1 METPFFSHTLRE
13 SIPPRQQNSR
23 GRTKGSG
30 TICAQRPT
38 GRSDKWF
45 LTPLV
50 ARLTPPALPRTL
62 VSPSMASAAA
72 KKILI
77 IEDEKDILHLVKL
90 YLEKEGY
97 RTITAATGTEG
108 LDSAKHHKPDLI
120 VLDLMLPEIDGLE
133 VCKRLRSASETAMLP
148 IIMLTAKAE
157 ETDQVIGLELGADDY
172 VTKPFSPKALVARI
186 KALMR
191 RVERSRQDIQ
201 TSYQYGKLTM
211 DLDRHE
217 VTVHGKDVPLTAK
230 EFGLLEHLLRHPG
243 RVLTREVLLNQVW
256 GYDYFGTTRTVDVHI
271 RRLKQKI
278 PLLDEAILS
287 VKSLGYKLKEQ

>member
-1 METPFFSHTLRE
+1 
-13 SIPPRQQNSR
+13 
-23 GRTKGSG
+23 
-30 TICAQRPT
+30 
-38 GRSDKWF
+38 
-45 LTPLV
+45 
-50 ARLTPPALPRTL
+50 
-62 VSPSMASAAA
+62 MASAAP

-77 IEDEKDILHLVKL
+77 IEDERDILQLVKL

-97 RTITAATGTEG
+97 RTVTAATGTEG
-108 LDSAKHHKPDLI
+108 LNSAKQHKPDLL

-133 VCKRLRSASETAMLP
+133 VCKRLRSAPETAMLP

-172 VTKPFSPKALVARI
+172 VTKPFSPKALVARV
-186 KALMR
+186 KALLR
-191 RVERSRQDIQ
+191 RVDRSRQSGH
-201 TSYQYGKLTM
+201 TPYQYGQLSM

-243 RVLTREVLLNQVW
+243 RVLTREVLLNHVW
-256 GYDYFGTTRTVDVHI
+256 GYDYFGTTRTVDVHV

-278 PLLDEAILS
+278 PLLDEAIVS